1 MANPATRQEL
11 ADYGKRQLGA
21 PVLEVNVADEQV
33 EDLLDDA
40 IQVYQNRHMDGVEL
54 MYLKHRVT
62 KNFLDSIQA
71 TKVAEGETSIGI
83 TTTSTTA
90 NITGLGTTTFDF
102 EENQNFIQIPD
113 AVIGIERVFKI
124 DNRTIS
130 TNMFNINYQL
140 FLNELT

>member
-54 MYLKHRVT
+54 MYLNLLLL
-62 KNFLDSIQA
+62 KNIMI
-71 TKVAEGETSIGI
+71 K
-83 TTTSTTA
+83 
-90 NITGLGTTTFDF
+90 
-102 EENQNFIQIPD
+102 
-113 AVIGIERVFKI
+113 
-124 DNRTIS
+124 
-130 TNMFNINYQL
+130 
-140 FLNELT
+140 